1 MGVAPTVAMELMAEG
16 SISNLAFS
24 IPNYLCINSV
34 LLSKGAR
41 SISLSD
47 FVVILLVTNILLAVL
62 LVVLLVIKILLVVL
76 LVA

>member
-1 MGVAPTVAMELMAEG
+1 MAPTVAMELMAEG

-24 IPNYLCINSV
+24 IPNYFVPILV

-62 LVVLLVIKILLVVL
+62 LVIKILLVVL